1 MKGIRVY
8 NVPRRGKERW
18 FVAQGKDI
26 LSGPWPTNK
35 VASQAKLEWII
46 VK

>member
-1 MKGIRVY
+1 MKSIRVY
-8 NVPRRGKERW
+8 NTPRRGKERW
-18 FVAQGKDI
+18 FVSYGKEI

-35 VASQAKLEWII
+35 EASEAKQEWI